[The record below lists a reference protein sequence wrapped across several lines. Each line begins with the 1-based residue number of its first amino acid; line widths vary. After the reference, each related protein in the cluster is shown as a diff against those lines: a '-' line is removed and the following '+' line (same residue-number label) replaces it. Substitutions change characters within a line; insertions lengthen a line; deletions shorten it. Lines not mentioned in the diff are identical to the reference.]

1 MMYDPLASLPC
12 TADLAARVPAFVSA
26 PRLVFGS
33 PVPVP
38 SRSEL
43 LRRQIAAALERA
55 RTH

>member
-12 TADLAARVPAFVSA
+12 TADLAARVPVFVSA

-33 PVPVP
+33 PAPVP